1 METVKV
7 RNLAEPVFSK
17 VNEIQPGKSGYNLY
31 LKIVSKTVLIDR
43 KRIDSSRVVICDF
56 VVGDETSM
64 IKMRIR
70 NEAYVDTFDEGDC
83 IIVRNCK
90 VPFVNN
96 HIRLQVDAFGKIEKD
111 EENKVKEVKKD
122 KNLSDDV
129 YDHYAAKSRF
139 NPRSKAKTSTFTES
153 VSGSEGTFLSK
164 N

>member
-1 METVKV
+1 MEIVKV

-17 VNEIQPGKSGYNLY
+17 VKEIQPGKSGYNLY
-31 LKIVSKTVLIDR
+31 LKIISKKVLIDR
-43 KRIDSSRVVICDF
+43 KRIDESRVVICDF
-56 VVGDETSM
+56 VVGDETAM

-70 NEAYVDTFDEGDC
+70 NEAYVDKFNEGDC

-96 HIRLQVDAFGKIEKD
+96 HIRLAVDAFGKIEKD
-111 EENKVKEVKKD
+111 EENKVKEVNKD
-122 KNLSDDV
+122 KNLSDEV
-129 YDHYAAKSRF
+129 YDQYTSKSRF
-139 NPRSKAKTSTFTES
+139 NPRSKAKTVTES